1 MQNLYAKLSLV
12 KLQSN
17 ISFYKLNIFVI
28 KFKIIMI
35 WEVVLRTELYA
46 LDVEALGSI
55 PGSAWPLS
63 TGANNSKQSQV
74 QIIPGIAPE
83 HQQCGP

>member
-1 MQNLYAKLSLV
+1 MQDYHWSSYRVISLFTNL
-12 KLQSN
+12 
-17 ISFYKLNIFVI
+17 IFVI

-55 PGSAWPLS
+55 PGSGWPLS
-63 TGANNSKQSQV
+63 TGANNPKQSQV
-74 QIIPGIAPE
+74 QIIPDIAPE
-83 HQQCGP
+83 YHQCGP